1 MAAEVVGG
9 ALLSAFLQVAFDRLA
24 SPQFVDFFRGRKL
37 DEKLLG
43 NLNIMLH
50 SINALA
56 DDAEQKQ
63 FRDPHVKAWL
73 LSVKEAVFDAED
85 LLGEIDYE
93 LTRCQVEAGS
103 EPQTF
108 TDKVSTFFNST
119 FSSFN
124 KKIESEMKEV
134 LEKLKYLEQQK
145 DALGLKNGTSY
156 SDNKVSQKL
165 PSSSLV
171 VESIIYG
178 RDADK
183 EIIFNWLTSE
193 TDNHNH
199 PSIFSIVGMGGL
211 GKTTLAH
218 HVYRD
223 PKMEEAKFDI
233 KAWVC
238 VYSYRHGHGYGMG
251 IGRL

>member
-9 ALLSAFLQVAFDRLA
+9 ALLSAFLQVAFEKLA
-24 SPQFVDFFRGRKL
+24 STQFVDFFRGRKL

-56 DDAEQKQ
+56 HDAEQKQ
-63 FRDPHVKAWL
+63 FTDPHIKAWL
-73 LSVKEAVFDAED
+73 FSVKEAVFDTED

-93 LTRCQVEAGS
+93 LTRSQVEAES
-103 EPQTF
+103 QPQTF
-108 TDKVSTFFNST
+108 TYKVSNFFNST

-124 KKIESEMKEV
+124 KRIESGMKEV
-134 LEKLKYLEQQK
+134 LEKLEYLSKQK
-145 DALGLKNGTSY
+145 GDLGLKEGIY
-156 SDNKVSQKL
+156 SGDRSRSKVSQKL

-171 VESIIYG
+171 VETVIYG

-183 EIIFNWLTSE
+183 EMIFNWLISE

-199 PSIFSIVGMGGL
+199 PSILSVVGMGGL
-211 GKTTLAH
+211 GKTTLAQ
-218 HVYRD
+218 HVYMTQR
-223 PKMEEAKFDI
+223 
-233 KAWVC
+233 W
-238 VYSYRHGHGYGMG
+238 R
-251 IGRL
+251 RLNLISELGFVFPIILMF